1 MMRNKK
7 RLVRAKDVIGVQAPD
22 TLVLGTF
29 AYSHLDR
36 TCNYEKNGIAG
47 LAFGEDPYLRY

>member
-1 MMRNKK
+1 
-7 RLVRAKDVIGVQAPD
+7 VRAKDVIGVQGPD

-47 LAFGEDPYLRY
+47 LALEEDPHLWY

>member
-7 RLVRAKDVIGVQAPD
+7 TLVTAKDVIGLQSLD
-22 TLVLGTF
+22 SRVLGAF

-36 TCNYEKNGIAG
+36 TTNYEKNGIAG

>member
-1 MMRNKK
+1 MRNKK
-7 RLVRAKDVIGVQAPD
+7 TLVTAKDVIGLQSLD
-22 TLVLGTF
+22 SRVLGAF

-36 TCNYEKNGIAG
+36 TTNYEKNGIAG

>member
-1 MMRNKK
+1 MRNKK
-7 RLVRAKDVIGVQAPD
+7 RLVRAKDVIGVQGPD

-36 TCNYEKNGIAG
+36 TYNYEKNGIAG
-47 LAFGEDPYLRY
+47 LAFGEDPCLRY

>member
-1 MMRNKK
+1 
-7 RLVRAKDVIGVQAPD
+7 VRAKDVIGVQGLD

-36 TCNYEKNGIAG
+36 TCNYERNGIAG
-47 LAFGEDPYLRY
+47 HAFGEDPYLRY

>member
-7 RLVRAKDVIGVQAPD
+7 ILVKAKDVID
-22 TLVLGTF
+22 ILVLDTF

-36 TCNYEKNGIAG
+36 TCSYEKSGIAG